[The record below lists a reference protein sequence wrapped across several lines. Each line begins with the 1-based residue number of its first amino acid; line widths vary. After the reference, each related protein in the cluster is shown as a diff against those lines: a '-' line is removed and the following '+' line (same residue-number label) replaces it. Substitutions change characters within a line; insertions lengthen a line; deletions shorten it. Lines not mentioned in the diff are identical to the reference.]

1 MKTTKAF
8 PSWISQCGP
17 LEPYLADSAITE
29 IMVNGPNRVFVESKG
44 ILKKTPA
51 KFASAE
57 ELLALMIHLAKFVGR
72 DLSAESPLVDAR
84 LPDGSRIHCVIPPV
98 AVDGPA
104 LTIRKFSPHALS
116 HQDLINSGTLD
127 ERIAFFLSSCV
138 AAKLNILV
146 SGGTGSGKTSLL
158 NVLSSFI
165 PPHERLVSIEDTAEL
180 KLRHENLVRMEAR
193 PPTANDAGVS
203 IRQLVVNA
211 LRMRPDRI
219 LIGEVRGPEA
229 FDLLVA
235 MNTGHEGSLAT
246 LHANAARDAL
256 RRMESMILIAGHDM
270 PLKIVRQ
277 NISSALNL
285 VVHVTRGAD
294 GQRRVAE
301 VLDIGGMEGDVIL
314 SQEIFRHIPGQGFVA
329 TGMVPTFM
337 KLFRERGVEFPADFF
352 GSHWNVKSKS

>member
-1 MKTTKAF
+1 
-8 PSWISQCGP
+8 
-17 LEPYLADSAITE
+17 
-29 IMVNGPNRVFVESKG
+29 MVNGPQRIFVESKG

-51 KFASAE
+51 KFSNAE
-57 ELLALMIHLAKFVGR
+57 ELLKLMTHLASFVGR
-72 DLSAESPLVDAR
+72 ELNADNPLVDAR
-84 LPDGSRIHCVIPPV
+84 LPDGSRIHCVVPPV
-98 AVDGPA
+98 AIDGPA

-116 HQDLINSGTLD
+116 HQDLINSGALD
-127 ERIAFFLSSCV
+127 ERIAFFLNCCV

-165 PPHERLVSIEDTAEL
+165 PPHERIVSIEDTAEL
-180 KLRHENLVRMEAR
+180 KLRHENLVRMESR
-193 PPTANDAGVS
+193 PPTSAESGVS

-246 LHANAARDAL
+246 LHANSARDAL
-256 RRMESMILIAGHDM
+256 RRLESMVLISGHEI
-270 PLKIVRQ
+270 PLRIVRQ
-277 NISSALNL
+277 NISSAVNL
-285 VVHVTRGAD
+285 IVHVTRGAD

-301 VLDIGGMEGDVIL
+301 ILDVGGMEGDVIL
-314 SQEIFRHIPGQGFVA
+314 SQEIFRFVPNQGFVS

-352 GSHWNVKSKS
+352 GSNWNVKSKS